1 MRPRGGPCR
10 RVGKKARCIQG
21 TQNCRQRAGACSR
34 PPGRSRASAG
44 EARLC
49 FNLIFTLRRWTESSG
64 LCLTPLERIKK
75 VTFLSSL
82 CLHCWIHIFYW
93 NITALQ
99 FAVLE
104 AAVQRRA
111 SAINTRPLR
120 REPPPPHP
128 AGLTEPRA
136 ELPVRPRGSRE
147 PSLAHVGVSVPM
159 RSHPLRF
166 SARPS
171 PAVSKVH
178 SRHLCLSACPQTG
191 ASALLL

>member
-10 RVGKKARCIQG
+10 RVGKKARCVQR

-34 PPGRSRASAG
+34 LRGRSRAFAG
-44 EARLC
+44 EAWLC

-64 LCLTPLERIKK
+64 FCLIPLERIKK

-82 CLHCWIHIFYW
+82 CLRCWLHIFYW
-93 NITALQ
+93 NIIALQ

-104 AAVQRRA
+104 AAVQRRESAVSILLVSPPSRA
-111 SAINTRPLR
+111 SPT
-120 REPPPPHP
+120 PPCGSHGAPS
-128 AGLTEPRA
+128 RA
-136 ELPVRPRGSRE
+136 PRE
-147 PSLAHVGVSVPM
+147 PSLAHAGVSVPR
-159 RSHPLRF
+159 RSHPLGF

-178 SRHLCLSACPQTG
+178 WRHLRLSARPQAG